1 MTRQLLILFL
11 LSLLGASQ
19 SFTLPTSNRCVSL
32 GSSSLHSVPD
42 KKTSE
47 ETQNSHDDAF
57 GLIFLSALI
66 AENDYPF
73 ATAFVLISGASAIL
87 TKQKVLPYRPLLP
100 GVVAVVAYA
109 LAAAIDGRLLPPL
122 EGAVCA
128 VSVVWSLVQE
138 VQLQKEGGED

>member
-1 MTRQLLILFL
+1 MMMRQLLILFL

-19 SFTLPTSNRCVSL
+19 SFTFPTSSHGVVS
-32 GSSSLHSVPD
+32 SSSLHSVPD

-47 ETQNSHDDAF
+47 ENYNDDAF

-73 ATAFVLISGASAIL
+73 ATAFGLLSGASAIL
-87 TKQKVLPYRPLLP
+87 TKQGLVPYRPLLP

-109 LAAAIDGRLLPPL
+109 IATVIDGHLLPPL

-128 VSVVWSLVQE
+128 VSVIWSLVQE
-138 VQLQKEGGED
+138 VQLQTEEGEG